1 LEHKLCQT
9 LERAVSKKNE
19 WLAGLAIV
27 GGALFFIFVLSGI
40 LSRGESDGDGSISI
54 SGRGDKVGVVE
65 LFGTIY
71 DSRRIVEQVET
82 YGDQKSVKALLIR
95 IDSPG
100 GLVAPSQEIF
110 EAVRRV
116 REKGKPV
123 VVSMGSLAASGGYYV
138 ACGADTIVAN
148 PGTTTGSIGVIAEFV
163 NMQDLLGKIGVRFET
178 VKSGRYKDTGSP
190 YREMNVD
197 DRRYLQSW
205 IDDAYDQ
212 FIHVVSTERRLSIEK
227 VRELADGRVF
237 TGAQAQKLGLV
248 DVLGDYKIALDL
260 AAKMGGISGEPEV
273 VRSIR
278 RRTTV
283 LDLLFQEAE
292 GYLRGMRSG
301 LLLYRAG

>member
-1 LEHKLCQT
+1 MCQMR
-9 LERAVSKKNE
+9 ERAVLKQKE
-19 WLAGLAIV
+19 WLVGLGIA
-27 GGALFFIFVLSGI
+27 GGALLLIFILAGVLS
-40 LSRGESDGDGSISI
+40 RNESDDGTTISI
-54 SGRGDKVGVVE
+54 SGHGEKVAVIE
-65 LFGTIY
+65 LVGTIY
-71 DSRRIVEQVET
+71 DSRRIVEQFET
-82 YGDQKSVKALLIR
+82 FGDQKSIKAILFR

-100 GLVAPSQEIF
+100 GLVAPSQEIY

-116 REKGKPV
+116 RDKGKPV
-123 VVSMGSLAASGGYYV
+123 VVSMGTLAASGGYYI

-163 NMQDLLGKIGVRFET
+163 NMRDLLGKIGVRFET
-178 VKSGRYKDTGSP
+178 VKSGQFKDTGSP
-190 YREMNVD
+190 YRDMNTD

-212 FIHVVSTERRLSIEK
+212 FIHVVSTERRLSLEK

-248 DVLGDYKIALDL
+248 DVLGDYKAALDL

-273 VRSIR
+273 VRSVKR
-278 RRTTV
+278 RSTL
-283 LDLLFQEAE
+283 LDLLLQETE
-292 GYLRGMRSG
+292 GWIRGMRSG

>member
-1 LEHKLCQT
+1 MRQIR
-9 LERAVSKKNE
+9 ERAVSKLNE
-19 WLAGLAIV
+19 WLVGLGIA
-27 GGALFFIFVLSGI
+27 GGALLLIFILAGVLS
-40 LSRGESDGDGSISI
+40 RNDSDDGSTISI
-54 SGRGDKVGVVE
+54 SGRGEKVGVIE
-65 LFGTIY
+65 LIGTIY
-71 DSRRIVEQVET
+71 DSRRIVEQFET
-82 YGDQKSVKALLIR
+82 FGDQKSIKAILFR

-100 GLVAPSQEIF
+100 GLVAPSQEIY

-123 VVSMGSLAASGGYYV
+123 VVSMGTLAASGGYYV

-163 NMQDLLGKIGVRFET
+163 NMRDLLGKIGVRVET
-178 VKSGRYKDTGSP
+178 VMSGRFKDTGSP
-190 YREMNVD
+190 YREMNTD

-212 FIHVVSTERRLSIEK
+212 FIHVVSLERRLPIEK

-248 DVLGDYKIALDL
+248 DVLGDYTAALDL
-260 AAKMGGISGEPEV
+260 AAKMAGISGEPEV
-273 VRSIR
+273 VKPAR
-278 RRTTV
+278 RRATV

-301 LLLYRAG
+301 MLLYRAG

>member
-1 LEHKLCQT
+1 MR
-9 LERAVSKKNE
+9 ERAVSKKNE
-19 WLAGLAIV
+19 WLVGLGIA
-27 GGALFFIFVLSGI
+27 GGALLLIFILAGLLSHGD
-40 LSRGESDGDGSISI
+40 SDDGSTISI
-54 SGRGDKVGVVE
+54 SGHGEKVAVIE
-65 LFGTIY
+65 LVGTIY
-71 DSRRIVEQVET
+71 DSRRIVEQFEAF
-82 YGDQKSVKALLIR
+82 GDQKSIKAILFR

-100 GLVAPSQEIF
+100 GLVAPSQEIY

-116 REKGKPV
+116 RDKGKPV
-123 VVSMGSLAASGGYYV
+123 VVSMGTLAASGGYYV

-163 NMQDLLGKIGVRFET
+163 NMRDLLGKIGVHVET
-178 VKSGRYKDTGSP
+178 VMSGRFKDTGSP
-190 YREMNVD
+190 YREMNSD

-212 FIHVVSTERRLSIEK
+212 FIHVVSLERRLPIEK

-248 DVLGDYKIALDL
+248 DVLGDYKAALDL
-260 AAKMGGISGEPEV
+260 AAKMAGISGEPEV
-273 VRSIR
+273 VKSVR

-283 LDLLFQEAE
+283 FDLLFQEAE

-301 LLLYRAG
+301 MLLYRAG